1 MDEQKR
7 KDIEKKARYECKK
20 AYEEL
25 VEKGVSA
32 SLDDFL
38 AVLKPATLAGAA
50 VMKAVEDYHA
60 DLARRKAALDKQAA
74 VLDEEL
80 EKLAAQLDELDDK
93 TRNATSLL
101 DLEAAAQYE
110 EQAEPIRKEREALYR
125 KRKIIDSS
133 ELRGDPEIY
142 QRLQDAQERLSIA
155 RTVCFEYRATAR
167 DYIHDALFN
176 LKELERRSFNYGVY
190 EMSNYE
196 QKKIDEV
203 FHHFTGELTEEEKRL
218 QAFNASSEG
227 PETLSIKH

>member
-20 AYEEL
+20 AYDEL
-25 VEKGVSA
+25 IQKGVSA
-32 SLDDFL
+32 SIEDFTTI
-38 AVLKPATLAGAA
+38 LKPAQLAGAA

-60 DLARRKAALDKQAA
+60 DLARRKVALDKQAA
-74 VLDEEL
+74 ALDEKL
-80 EKLAAQLDELDDK
+80 EEIAAQLDELEDK
-93 TRNATSLL
+93 TRNAASIMDL
-101 DLEAAAQYE
+101 DTAAQYE
-110 EQAEPIRKEREALYR
+110 EQAEPIRKELETLRR
-125 KRKIIDSS
+125 KRKVVDGS

-167 DYIHDALFN
+167 DYIRDALFN
-176 LKELERRSFNYGVY
+176 LKELEHRSFNYGVY
-190 EMSNYE
+190 EISNYE

-218 QAFNASSEG
+218 QALNA
-227 PETLSIKH
+227 PPRKVYRL